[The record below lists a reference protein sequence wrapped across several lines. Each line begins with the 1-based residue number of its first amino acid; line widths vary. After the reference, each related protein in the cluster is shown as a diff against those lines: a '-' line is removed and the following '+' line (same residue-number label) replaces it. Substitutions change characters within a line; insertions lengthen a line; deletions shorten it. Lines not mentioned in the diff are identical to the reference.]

1 MEEIMDRLLR
11 FMKETAD
18 VVEKRL
24 ETILPFA
31 DLRPENLHEAMRYS
45 VLGGGKRFRPL
56 LTLAAYDAAGGPA
69 MDRQTALDGGCAVEL
84 LHCYSLV
91 HDDLPAMDN
100 DTMRRNRLTTHKA
113 FGETLAILVGDALQA
128 LAFRVMGEAGGAVAG
143 RVVMELANAAGST
156 GMVGGQVLDFEGEGK
171 SQILEEIERIDRWK
185 TGSLFTCCCR
195 VGAILAG
202 ADEQALASLTGYGDA
217 IGVLYQISDDILDV
231 TANAAKLG
239 KTPGKDKAVGKLT
252 YPAALGLAGAREA
265 VLGKSV
271 QAKNSIK
278 SFDKEALY
286 LRLLAD
292 YLLDR
297 VSEPGK
303 QQG

>member
-1 MEEIMDRLLR
+1 MDRLLR
-11 FMKETAD
+11 FMKETA
-18 VVEKRL
+18 VLVEKRL
-24 ETILPFA
+24 ETLMPFA
-31 DLRPENLHEAMRYS
+31 DMRPENLHEAMRYS
-45 VLGGGKRFRPL
+45 VLGGGKRLRPL
-56 LTLAAYDAAGGPA
+56 LTVAAYNAAGGRA
-69 MDRQTALDGGCAVEL
+69 DTQSKALDGGCAIEL

-100 DTMRRNRLTTHKA
+100 DSMRRNRLTTHKA

-128 LAFRVMGEAGGAVAG
+128 LAFRVIAEAGGDKAG

-171 SQILEEIERIDRWK
+171 TQVLEEIERIDRWK

-202 ADEQALASLTGYGDA
+202 ADDAAVTRLTGYGDA

-265 VLGKSV
+265 VMEKSV

-278 SFDKEALY
+278 EFGKEALY

-297 VSEPGK
+297 VSDSSKP
-303 QQG
+303 QG